1 MSERKDSELVADI
14 LEATTRISGYTAN
27 MNYEAFLTDT
37 KTQSAVIRNL
47 EIKARYARLW
57 RAAQVGSTL
66 EACAPSELPWRN
78 MAGLRDRLIHD
89 YFGVNVD
96 IVWEIVSRDLAAPI
110 EPLKA
115 MISDEGSG

>member
-14 LEATTRISGYTAN
+14 LEAITRISGYTAN

-37 KTQSAVIRNL
+37 KTQDAVIRNL
-47 EIKARYARLW
+47 EIIGE
-57 RAAQVGSTL
+57 AAKKVSPQLREKSG
-66 EACAPSELPWRN
+66 ELPWRN

-96 IVWEIVSRDLAAPI
+96 IVWEIVSRDLAALV

-115 MISDEGSG
+115 MIGDEGSG